1 MQDKLAELRETLV
14 ELQRELRDVDQL
26 DADTKARLEGVAES
40 INDAL
45 HREDTDALSHPSL
58 RETIKERNS
67 QLEDSSYPS
76 LTRILNNLA
85 DILGNS
91 GL

>member
-1 MQDKLAELRETLV
+1 MEDKLAELRQTLQ
-14 ELQRELRDVDQL
+14 ELEQELRDVDQL
-26 DADTKARLEGVAES
+26 DEPTRRRLEGMAES
-40 INDAL
+40 IHDAL
-45 HREDTDALSHPSL
+45 HREDTEALQHPSV
-58 RETIKERNS
+58 RETLDQRN
-67 QLEDSSYPS
+67 EHVEESSFPS

>member
-1 MQDKLAELRETLV
+1 MEDKLAELRQTLQ
-14 ELQRELRDVDQL
+14 ELEQELRDVDQL
-26 DADTKARLEGVAES
+26 DEATRLRLERMTES

-45 HREDTDALSHPSL
+45 HREDAEALQHPSV
-58 RETIKERNS
+58 RETLDQRSEHVEANS
-67 QLEDSSYPS
+67 FPS
-76 LTRILNNLA
+76 LTRVLNNLA

>member
-1 MQDKLAELRETLV
+1 MQDKLNELRETLS

-26 DADTKARLEGVAES
+26 DDDTKRHLEGVMES

-45 HREDTDALSHPSL
+45 HREDTEALSHPSL
-58 RETIKERNS
+58 RETITERNS
-67 QLEDSSYPS
+67 QIEESNYPS
-76 LTRILNNLA
+76 LTKVLTNLA

>member
-1 MQDKLAELRETLV
+1 MNDQLAELRQTLQ
-14 ELQRELRDVDQL
+14 ELERELSEVDHL
-26 DADTKARLEGVAES
+26 DDETRQRLEGIAES

-45 HREDTDALSHPSL
+45 HREDHEALQHPSI
-58 RETIKERNS
+58 RETIHQRNAA
-67 QLEDSSYPS
+67 LEDSSYPS

>member
-1 MQDKLAELRETLV
+1 MEDKLAELRQTLQ
-14 ELQRELRDVDQL
+14 ELEQELRDVDQL
-26 DADTKARLEGVAES
+26 DEPTRLRLERMAES

-45 HREDTDALSHPSL
+45 HREDSEALQAPSV
-58 RETIKERNS
+58 RETLDQRSEHV
-67 QLEDSSYPS
+67 EETSYPS

>member
-1 MQDKLAELRETLV
+1 MQDKLNDLRESLDD
-14 ELQRELRDVDQL
+14 LQRELRQVEHL
-26 DADTKARLEGVAES
+26 DEETKRHLEGVMES

-45 HREDTDALSHPSL
+45 HREDSEALAHPSL
-58 RETIKERNS
+58 RETLASRSE
-67 QLEDSSYPS
+67 QLSDSSYPS
-76 LTRILNNLA
+76 LTRILTNLA

>member
-1 MQDKLAELRETLV
+1 MEDKLSELRQTLQ
-14 ELQRELRDVDQL
+14 ELQKELRDVDHL
-26 DADTKARLEGVAES
+26 DADTRVRLEGVMES

-45 HREDTDALSHPSL
+45 HREDTAALAHPSL
-58 RETIKERNS
+58 RETLEERSS
-67 QLEDSSYPS
+67 QLEDTSYPS
-76 LTRILNNLA
+76 LTRVLNNLA

>member
-1 MQDKLAELRETLV
+1 MQDKLNELRDTLS
-14 ELQRELRDVDQL
+14 ELQRELRGVDQL
-26 DADTKARLEGVAES
+26 DDETKRHLEGVMES

-45 HREDTDALSHPSL
+45 HREDTEALSHPSL
-58 RETIKERNS
+58 RETLAQRND
-67 QLEDSSYPS
+67 QIEESSYPN
-76 LTRILNNLA
+76 LTKVLTNLA

>member
-1 MQDKLAELRETLV
+1 MEDKLNELRQTLQD
-14 ELQRELRDVDQL
+14 LQRELREVDHL
-26 DADTKARLEGVAES
+26 DDETRARLEGVTES

-45 HREDTDALSHPSL
+45 HREDTEALAHPSL
-58 RETIKERNS
+58 RETISDRNS
-67 QLEDSSYPS
+67 QLEETSYPS